1 MAKKAMTS
9 RVVASVADA
18 PWYVRLIAREGVAV
32 AIAAYLVYW
41 LTTTVSGGLTRI
53 LTAQGEILQVQITT
67 CKEIAKSDAGKL
79 ACQTIQ
85 RDPHDGR

>member
-1 MAKKAMTS
+1 MAKRKLPLT
-9 RVVASVADA
+9 DA
-18 PWYVRLIAREGVAV
+18 PWYVRIIAREGVAV

-67 CKEIAKSDAGKL
+67 CKEIARSEAGKL

-85 RDPHDGR
+85 RDVHESR